1 MKFTKKI
8 RDELLE
14 RFSYTN
20 RDIED
25 VQAFGVTKK
34 VYMIKMECPLCGKY
48 EGECSRCK
56 LIHSHECL
64 HTLEEINGGRLHFVV
79 SRKYI
84 SWTTQDM
91 DVVEEELRKIWYAI
105 RNSDIMV

>member
-25 VQAFGVTKK
+25 IQVFSGTKR
-34 VYMIKMECPLCGKY
+34 VYTIKIECPLCRKY
-48 EGECSRCK
+48 KRKCSKCK
-56 LIHSHECL
+56 LRHHHECL
-64 HTLEEINGGRLHFVV
+64 QTLREINGGCLHFGV
-79 SRKYI
+79 SRECI
-84 SWTTQDM
+84 AWTPQDM
-91 DVVEEELRKIWYAI
+91 DVVKKELRKIRRVI